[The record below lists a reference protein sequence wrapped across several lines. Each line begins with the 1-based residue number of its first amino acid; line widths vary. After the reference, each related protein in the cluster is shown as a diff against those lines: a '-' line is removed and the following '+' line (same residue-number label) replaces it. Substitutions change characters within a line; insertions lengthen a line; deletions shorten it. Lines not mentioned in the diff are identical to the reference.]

1 MQRSGFSIGTKRFL
15 SLFVSTLSCLLVL
28 GCTSTPKLKP
38 AFQPV
43 AEQEKIQ
50 KTIAVLYSPEFS
62 DYKQMSDPYHNK
74 ADVEFLIGAASVGLF
89 QNVFDQTFREVKGL
103 NTQVQVEAGLQGVDT
118 IIEPK
123 IKSFNFYYRLA
134 GHWDYWADITYEID
148 LASAGGGQRTA
159 WCIRGTGESIADPLF
174 DGDKSL
180 AKPVELAMQ
189 DAASQLAVSFYET
202 PEAMRWLRGLPEEGA
217 TAPEGNQTVW
227 SAQDHSAESIESM
240 WVGYEGVVSA
250 RAGLNVDS
258 DPEVDKA
265 QAKLR
270 ERGLVAVYLCLKNEG
285 KHALGV
291 RRSSISMVKPGREAL
306 GPMPCSFFAAAGT
319 SSHVRL
325 PNVAGGTGYAAIP
338 QLLFSL
344 ANLAIIN
351 EEERESGYYSFIFE
365 KYAFANVVLKE
376 GDTAKGA
383 LFFSFAPGVLY
394 TTNLILIVPV
404 VDLDSAIRCVLRV
417 PVE

>member
-1 MQRSGFSIGTKRFL
+1 
-15 SLFVSTLSCLLVL
+15 
-28 GCTSTPKLKP
+28 
-38 AFQPV
+38 
-43 AEQEKIQ
+43 
-50 KTIAVLYSPEFS
+50 
-62 DYKQMSDPYHNK
+62 
-74 ADVEFLIGAASVGLF
+74 
-89 QNVFDQTFREVKGL
+89 VKGL

-217 TAPEGNQTVW
+217 TAPEENQTVC
-227 SAQDHSAESIESM
+227 SAQDQSAESMESAC
-240 WVGYEGVVSA
+240 VGYEGIVSA
-250 RAGLNVDS
+250 RAGLNIDA
-258 DPEVDKA
+258 DPEADKA
-265 QAKLR
+265 QAKLK
-270 ERGLVAVYLCLKNEG
+270 EKGLVAVYLFLRNEG
-285 KHALGV
+285 KHALRV
-291 RRSSISMVKPGREAL
+291 RRSSISMVKLGREAL
-306 GPMPCSFFAAAGT
+306 GPMPCSFFAAAAT
-319 SSHVRL
+319 SPHVRL

-351 EEERESGYYSFIFE
+351 QEEREFEYYSAIFG
-365 KYAFANVVLKE
+365 KYALTDVVLKE

-383 LFFSFAPGVLY
+383 LFFSFAPGFLY
-394 TTNLILIVPV
+394 ATNLILIVPV
-404 VDLDSAIRCVLRV
+404 VDLDSATRYVLKV
-417 PVE
+417 PLQ